1 MGENVTSLYLKKLA
15 LVKYKVGYSV
25 HMQHTHT
32 HTHMVASWRNKI
44 TNVYVYAHNISIRY
58 KKERKFWYS

>member
-25 HMQHTHT
+25 H
-32 HTHMVASWRNKI
+32 I
-44 TNVYVYAHNISIRY
+44 T
-58 KKERKFWYS
+58 